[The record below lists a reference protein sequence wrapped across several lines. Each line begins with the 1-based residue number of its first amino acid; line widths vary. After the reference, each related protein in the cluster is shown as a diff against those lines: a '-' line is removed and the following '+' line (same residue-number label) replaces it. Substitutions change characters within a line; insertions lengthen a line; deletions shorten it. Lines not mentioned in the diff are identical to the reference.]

1 MYIKNYYKYY
11 KSYFFEGEFLVM
23 YLSDLVRMGFMAAT
37 DNNTQLRMA
46 GLEALHVSYLKL
58 IKLIPYI

>member
-1 MYIKNYYKYY
+1 
-11 KSYFFEGEFLVM
+11 M

-46 GLEALHVSYLKL
+46 GLEALHVSNL
-58 IKLIPYI
+58 ILMQVTPSNKIVRISDCHQPVQGCP